1 MVSFKA
7 CPRCNGDVVTK
18 MDMYGQ
24 YNECLQ
30 CGHAVDLPT
39 QRAVFNWTKGR
50 LKAGSPSQRRR
61 TERCCIVRTAKTSD
75 PNETAPRRKGCCL
88 HVR

>member
-7 CPRCNGDVVTK
+7 CPRCSGDVVTK
-18 MDMYGQ
+18 MDMYGR

-50 LKAGSPSQRRR
+50 LKPGRPRKDAARRD
-61 TERCCIVRTAKTSD
+61 A
-75 PNETAPRRKGCCL
+75 A
-88 HVR
+88 